1 MNGGSEPGTVVG
13 KNGQIAIRTTS
24 IPGVLVA
31 NNEPGQQDP
40 RMADASSI
48 LLGSSK
54 DIDLDGGTVLVIDVV
69 PTDSGTQ

>member
-1 MNGGSEPGTVVG
+1 
-13 KNGQIAIRTTS
+13 
-24 IPGVLVA
+24 VLVA

-54 DIDLDGGTVLVIDVV
+54 DIDLDEGTVLVIAVA